1 MYTLAR
7 MGYPKRLLDDDE
19 VVVKEFRPH
28 WSRIIKEILL
38 SIAVGV
44 VLVLVGV
51 VLDLPQ
57 RGWIIAAIAVIW
69 FVLVIRGLLSW
80 YLTQHVITN
89 ERVIYRAGIF
99 SREGKEIPL
108 EVINDVS
115 FSQRFWERL
124 VRSGDLLIE
133 SAGELGQSHYRDIP
147 HPEETQSLIYQ
158 VREDR
163 MLALQGGS
171 ATTITR
177 AQQLEILAR
186 LHAEGRLTDEE
197 FEQEKRA
204 LTEGAN

>member
-1 MYTLAR
+1 MLALRFLGVFRVRALSRRRDGDPRAGRYTLAR

-124 VRSGDLLIE
+124 VRSG
-133 SAGELGQSHYRDIP
+133 ARR
-147 HPEETQSLIYQ
+147 
-158 VREDR
+158 V
-163 MLALQGGS
+163 GG
-171 ATTITR
+171 R
-177 AQQLEILAR
+177 ARSEPLPG
-186 LHAEGRLTDEE
+186 HSSS
-197 FEQEKRA
+197 
-204 LTEGAN
+204 